1 MGPTGPTGRAPAP
14 GAAGEPGCGPAE
26 AAAASRRWGAAG
38 ISVWLDGL
46 SRQRLASGRLAAL
59 ARQGRIAGVVSDPAF
74 LARSP
79 AGGPYYTGQLGDLAE
94 RGVPAERALK
104 ALAVH
109 DIRWACDILR
119 PVHEATA
126 GVDGLVCVTLDPRLA
141 HDAGATLA
149 EARMLWRAVDRRNAM
164 LGIPAT
170 AAGLTALSAC
180 LAEGINVSATLV
192 LSAACHRQAWDAYA
206 EGLERAR
213 AAGRPLASLASV
225 AAFPVSR
232 IDTAVDA
239 LLDREGTLEARAMRG
254 AVAVAAARHVHEQ
267 YERMLGEPRW
277 HALAA
282 RGARP
287 QRLLW
292 TATTVPEPGA
302 SGLLPTR
309 YAAPLLTR
317 GTVTAVT
324 EETLDEL
331 SELDELGELSELDEL
346 EAAGEAPPGPGTYAT
361 ARRLLGHLQ
370 WFGIDHGELAS
381 RLETEA
387 LKELNDAWHQL
398 LDRVTP
404 ALDKGPAAGD
414 GTGGTA

>member
-1 MGPTGPTGRAPAP
+1 MGLTKSTGLTGPTGPAGAGADPPA
-14 GAAGEPGCGPAE
+14 
-26 AAAASRRWGAAG
+26 RWGASG

-149 EARMLWRAVDRRNAM
+149 EARALWRAVDRRNAV

-170 AAGLTALSAC
+170 EAGLTALSAC

-192 LSAACHRQAWDAYA
+192 LSAARHRQAWDAYA

-213 AAGRPLASLASV
+213 AAGRHLASLASV
-225 AAFPVSR
+225 ASFPVSR
-232 IDTAVDA
+232 VDTAVDA

-331 SELDELGELSELDEL
+331 SELDEP
-346 EAAGEAPPGPGTYAT
+346 EAAGSAPAAGPGTYAT
-361 ARRLLGHLQ
+361 ARRLLGHLR

-398 LDRVTP
+398 LDRVTLS
-404 ALDKGPAAGD
+404 LDKGPATGEGTD
-414 GTGGTA
+414 GTA

>member
-14 GAAGEPGCGPAE
+14 GAAGGPGHGPAE
-26 AAAASRRWGAAG
+26 AGAGSRRWGAAG

-46 SRQRLASGRLAAL
+46 SRQRLAGGRLAAL
-59 ARQGRIAGVVSDPAF
+59 ARQGRIAGVTSDPAF
-74 LARSP
+74 LARSLTG
-79 AGGPYYTGQLGDLAE
+79 GGPYYTGQLGDLAE

-126 GVDGLVCVTLDPRLA
+126 GVDGLVSVTLDPRLA
-141 HDAGATLA
+141 HDAEATLA
-149 EARMLWRAVDRRNAM
+149 EARALWRAVDRRNAM

-180 LAEGINVSATLV
+180 LAEGINVNATLV
-192 LSAACHRQAWDAYA
+192 LSAARHRQAADAYA

-213 AAGRPLASLASV
+213 AAGRHLASLASV
-225 AAFPVSR
+225 ASFPVSR

-239 LLDREGTLEARAMRG
+239 LLDREGTLEARAVRG

-267 YERMLGEPRW
+267 YERMLDEPRW

-292 TATTVPEPGA
+292 TATAVPDAGA

-324 EETLDEL
+324 EETLEA
-331 SELDELGELSELDEL
+331 L
-346 EAAGEAPPGPGTYAT
+346 EAADASEAVAKASAGAGTYTA

-370 WFGIDHGELAS
+370 WFGIDHGELAL
-381 RLETEA
+381 RLESEA

-398 LDRVTP
+398 LDRVTL
-404 ALDKGPAAGD
+404 ALDQGPSAAA
-414 GTGGTA
+414 TG

>member
-1 MGPTGPTGRAPAP
+1 MPAPGGPAGPTGPAGRPFTPA
-14 GAAGEPGCGPAE
+14 AS
-26 AAAASRRWGAAG
+26 AAAPHPRVTAG
-38 ISVWLDGL
+38 VSVWLDGL

-59 ARQGRIAGVVSDPAF
+59 ARQGRITGVVSDPAF
-74 LARSP
+74 LARSL
-79 AGGPYYTGQLGDLAE
+79 ADGPCYTGRLGDLAE
-94 RGVPAERALK
+94 SGVPAERALK

-149 EARMLWRAVDRRNAM
+149 EARALWRAVDRRNAV

-192 LSAACHRQAWDAYA
+192 LSAARHRQAWGAYV

-213 AAGRPLASLASV
+213 AAGRHLASLASV
-225 AAFPVSR
+225 ASFPVSR

-267 YERMLGEPRW
+267 YGRMLGEARW

-331 SELDELGELSELDEL
+331 DETEGR
-346 EAAGEAPPGPGTYAT
+346 GEAPAGPCAYAT

-398 LDRVTP
+398 LDRVTLV
-404 ALDKGPAAGD
+404 LDQGPAAGGGTGGAD
-414 GTGGTA
+414 GTGWTA